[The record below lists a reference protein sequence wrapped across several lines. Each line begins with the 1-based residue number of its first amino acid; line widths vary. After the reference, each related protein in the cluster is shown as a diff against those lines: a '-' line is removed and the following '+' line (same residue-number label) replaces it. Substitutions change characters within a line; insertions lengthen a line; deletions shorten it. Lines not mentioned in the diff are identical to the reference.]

1 VIDCRPV
8 TQSSQIVVR
17 DLTKVFRKKQANGK
31 YLTAV
36 DHLSFGI
43 PAGQCFGLLGV
54 NGAGTG
60 FSARHDFA
68 Y

>member
-1 VIDCRPV
+1 L
-8 TQSSQIVVR
+8 QIVVR
-17 DLTKVFRKKQANGK
+17 DLTKVFRKKQAGGK

-54 NGAGTG
+54 NGAGTHL
-60 FSARHDFA
+60 RDTDFHCVDGG
-68 Y
+68 